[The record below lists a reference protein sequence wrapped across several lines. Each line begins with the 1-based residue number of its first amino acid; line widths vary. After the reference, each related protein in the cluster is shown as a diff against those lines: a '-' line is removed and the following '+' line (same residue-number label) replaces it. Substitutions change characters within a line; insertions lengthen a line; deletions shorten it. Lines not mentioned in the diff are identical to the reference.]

1 MEGAKLS
8 FYSITGDNRMK
19 VWKPDL
25 GLQARMLLTMFL
37 LGVVYLI
44 FLAVLAYFR
53 ADLLTMLIFIGGF
66 MFLQYFYSD
75 KMVLMS
81 MGAKVVSESEAPE
94 LHEMVSRLCSIAG
107 LPKPKIA
114 VVKSNVPNAFATG
127 RNQKNAVVA
136 VTTAITQQ
144 LNKSELEAVLA
155 HELTHVKNRDA
166 MVLTIASFLSTLA
179 FFFVRNF
186 LLFGGG
192 RRDRDSGNIMIVW
205 LVSVV
210 VYGVSYLLILALS
223 RYREFAADRGS
234 AIITGQP
241 SNLASALRKIS
252 GIMPR
257 IPSEDLRKVE
267 GANAFFIIPAVSKSS
282 IFNLLSTHP
291 SLEARIAALERIEQ
305 ELAV

>member
-1 MEGAKLS
+1 
-8 FYSITGDNRMK
+8 MK
-19 VWKPDL
+19 IWKPDL
-25 GLQARMLLTMFL
+25 GLQARMLLTIFL

-53 ADLLTMLIFIGGF
+53 ADLLTTLVFIGGF
-66 MFLQYFYSD
+66 MLIQYFYSD
-75 KMVLMS
+75 KMVLWS
-81 MGAKVVSESEAPE
+81 MGAKIVSESEAPE
-94 LHEMVSRLCSIAG
+94 LHEIVTRLCSIAG
-107 LPKPKIA
+107 LPKPRIA
-114 VVKSNVPNAFATG
+114 VVRSNVPNAFATG
-127 RNQKNAVVA
+127 RNQKNSVVA
-136 VTTAITQQ
+136 VTTGIMQQ

-179 FFFVRNF
+179 FFFVRNL

-192 RRDRDSGNIMIVW
+192 RRDRDSGGNLIIVW
-205 LVSVV
+205 LVSIV
-210 VYGVSYLLILALS
+210 VYGISYLLILALS

-241 SNLASALRKIS
+241 SNLASALLKIS

-257 IPSEDLRKVE
+257 IPSEDLRRVE
-267 GANAFFIIPAVSKSS
+267 GVNAFFIIPAVARSS

-291 SLEARIAALERIEQ
+291 PVEARIAALERIEK

>member
-1 MEGAKLS
+1 
-8 FYSITGDNRMK
+8 
-19 VWKPDL
+19 
-25 GLQARMLLTMFL
+25 
-37 LGVVYLI
+37 
-44 FLAVLAYFR
+44 
-53 ADLLTMLIFIGGF
+53 
-66 MFLQYFYSD
+66 
-75 KMVLMS
+75 MS
-81 MGAKVVSESEAPE
+81 MGAKTVSESEAPE
-94 LHEMVSRLCSIAG
+94 LHEIVSRLCSIAG

-192 RRDRDSGNIMIVW
+192 RRDKDSGSNLMIIW
-205 LVSVV
+205 LVSIV

>member
-1 MEGAKLS
+1 MR
-8 FYSITGDNRMK
+8 I
-19 VWKPDL
+19 WKPDL
-25 GLQARMLLTMFL
+25 GLQARMLLTIFL

-53 ADLLTMLIFIGGF
+53 ADLLTTLIFIGGF
-66 MFLQYFYSD
+66 MLIQYFYSD
-75 KMVLMS
+75 KMVLWS
-81 MGAKVVSESEAPE
+81 MGAKIVSESEAPE
-94 LHEMVSRLCSIAG
+94 LHEIVTRLCSIAG
-107 LPKPKIA
+107 LPKPRIA
-114 VVKSNVPNAFATG
+114 VVRSNVPNAFATG
-127 RNQKNAVVA
+127 RNQKNSVVA
-136 VTTAITQQ
+136 VTTAIMQQ

-179 FFFVRNF
+179 FFFVRN
-186 LLFGGG
+186 LLLFGGGFGGG
-192 RRDRDSGNIMIVW
+192 RRDRDSGSNLIIVW

-241 SNLASALRKIS
+241 SNLASALLKIS

-257 IPSEDLRKVE
+257 IPSEDLRRVE
-267 GANAFFIIPAVSKSS
+267 GVNAFFIIPAVSKSS

-291 SLEARIAALERIEQ
+291 SVEARIAALERIEK
-305 ELAV
+305 ELAA

>member
-1 MEGAKLS
+1 
-8 FYSITGDNRMK
+8 MK
-19 VWKPDL
+19 IWKPDM

-44 FLAVLAYFR
+44 FLVVLTYFR
-53 ADLLTMLIFIGGF
+53 ADMLTTLVFIGGF
-66 MFLQYFYSD
+66 MLLQYFYSD
-75 KMVLMS
+75 KMVLRS
-81 MGAKVVSESEAPE
+81 MGAKIVSESEAPE
-94 LHEMVSRLCSIAG
+94 LHEIISRLCSIAG
-107 LPKPKIA
+107 LPKPGIA
-114 VVKSNVPNAFATG
+114 MVRSNVPNAFATG

-136 VTTAITQQ
+136 VTTGILQQ

-155 HELTHVKNRDA
+155 HELTHVKNKDA
-166 MVLTIASFLSTLA
+166 MVLTIASFLSTAA
-179 FFFVRNF
+179 FFFVRNL

-192 RRDRDSGNIMIVW
+192 RRDRDSGNILIVW
-205 LVSVV
+205 LVSIV
-210 VYGVSYLLILALS
+210 VYGLSYLLILALS

-241 SNLASALRKIS
+241 SNLASALTKIS
-252 GIMPR
+252 GIMPK

-267 GANAFFIIPAVSKSS
+267 GVNAFFIIPAVSRTS

-291 SLEARIAALERIEQ
+291 PVEARIAALERIEK

>member
-1 MEGAKLS
+1 M
-8 FYSITGDNRMK
+8 
-19 VWKPDL
+19 
-25 GLQARMLLTMFL
+25 GLQARMLLTIFL

-44 FLAVLAYFR
+44 FLAVLTYFR
-53 ADLLTMLIFIGGF
+53 ADMLTTLVFIGGF
-66 MFLQYFYSD
+66 MLLQYFYSD
-75 KMVLMS
+75 KMVLRS
-81 MGAKVVSESEAPE
+81 MGAKIVSESEAPE
-94 LHEMVSRLCSIAG
+94 LHEIVSRLCSIAG
-107 LPKPKIA
+107 LPKPGIA
-114 VVKSNVPNAFATG
+114 IVRSNVPNAFATG

-136 VTTAITQQ
+136 VTTGIMQQ

-179 FFFVRNF
+179 FFFVRNL

-192 RRDRDSGNIMIVW
+192 RRDRDSGNLLIVW
-205 LVSVV
+205 LVSIV

-241 SNLASALRKIS
+241 SNLASALTKIS
-252 GIMPR
+252 GIMPK

-267 GANAFFIIPAVSKSS
+267 GVNAFFIIPAVSRTS

-291 SLEARIAALERIEQ
+291 PVEARIAALERIEK

>member
-1 MEGAKLS
+1 
-8 FYSITGDNRMK
+8 MK
-19 VWKPDL
+19 IWKPDM
-25 GLQARMLLTMFL
+25 GLQARMLLTIFL

-44 FLAVLAYFR
+44 FLAVLTYFR
-53 ADLLTMLIFIGGF
+53 ADMLTTLVFIGGF
-66 MFLQYFYSD
+66 MLLQYFYSD
-75 KMVLMS
+75 KMVLRS
-81 MGAKVVSESEAPE
+81 MGAKIVLESEAPE
-94 LHEMVSRLCSIAG
+94 LHEIISRLCSIAG
-107 LPKPKIA
+107 LPKPGIA
-114 VVKSNVPNAFATG
+114 IVRSNVPNAFATG

-136 VTTAITQQ
+136 VTTGILQQ

-179 FFFVRNF
+179 FFFVRNL

-192 RRDRDSGNIMIVW
+192 RRDRDSGNLLIVW
-205 LVSVV
+205 LVSIV

-223 RYREFAADRGS
+223 RYREFSADRGS

-241 SNLASALRKIS
+241 SNLASALTKIS
-252 GIMPR
+252 GIMPK

-267 GANAFFIIPAVSKSS
+267 GVNAFFIIPAVSRAS

-291 SLEARIAALERIEQ
+291 PVEARIAALERIEK